1 MLMPDVAMKI
11 PVYTFVAWS
20 GTGKTTFLEKLVAEL
35 KARGKRVA
43 TIKHD
48 AHDCFEADKPGKDSW
63 RMTQAGADISVVMS
77 ETHSAFMEN
86 RPVPLEAMIARIRD
100 VDVILT
106 EGYAPVAWP
115 KISVRRA
122 ATGKDF
128 RIPPQECLA
137 VVSDTPVEAAV
148 PAFALDD
155 VTGLA
160 DFLLADMA
168 KRQG

>member
-1 MLMPDVAMKI
+1 MSTI

-35 KARGKRVA
+35 KARGLRVA

-48 AHDCFEADKPGKDSW
+48 AHDCFEVDKPGKDSW
-63 RMTQAGADISVVMS
+63 RMTQAGADIAVIMS
-77 ETHSAFMEN
+77 DTHSAMMEN
-86 RPVPLEAMIARIRD
+86 RPVSLDAMIARIHG

-106 EGYAPVAWP
+106 EGYTPGPWP
-115 KISVRRA
+115 KIGIRRA

-128 RIPPQECLA
+128 RFPAEECLA
-137 VVSDTPVEAAV
+137 VMSDTPVEAAV
-148 PAFALDD
+148 PAFALGDAR
-155 VTGLA
+155 GMA
-160 DFLLADMA
+160 DFLLADMK